1 MYCSFKY
8 LLKERIIMKKILV
21 LLLLCLSSIL
31 IAEEL
36 CIDCQAILPKK
47 VKENKV
53 KELNIT
59 RDNITKE
66 CISFKIPKKEEI
78 INIPNRLLWIE
89 IVVEDELDIYQLA
102 LKYYG
107 NRDKYQQIYQA
118 NKNIIGT
125 DLKIKNGM
133 ELKIPIT
140 EDFIEQPMF
149 LNRD

>member
-1 MYCSFKY
+1 M
-8 LLKERIIMKKILV
+8 MKKILI

-47 VKENKV
+47 VKEKINKIE
-53 KELNIT
+53 ELNIT
-59 RDNITKE
+59 
-66 CISFKIPKKEEI
+66 
-78 INIPNRLLWIE
+78 NRLSWIE
-89 IVVEDELDIYQLA
+89 IVVENELDIYQLA

-118 NKNIIGT
+118 NKNIIGI
-125 DLKIKNGM
+125 DLKIKDGM

>member
-1 MYCSFKY
+1 M
-8 LLKERIIMKKILV
+8 MKKILI

-36 CIDCQAILPKK
+36 CINCQAILPKK
-47 VKENKV
+47 VKEKINKIE
-53 KELNIT
+53 ELNIT
-59 RDNITKE
+59 RDNI
-66 CISFKIPKKEEI
+66 I
-78 INIPNRLLWIE
+78 NRLSWIE

-107 NRDKYQQIYQA
+107 DREKYLQIYQA
-118 NKNIIGT
+118 NINIIDT
-125 DLKIKNGM
+125 NFKIEDGM

-149 LNRD
+149 LNIDN

>member
-1 MYCSFKY
+1 
-8 LLKERIIMKKILV
+8 MKKILV

-36 CIDCQAILPKK
+36 CINCQAILPKK
-47 VKENKV
+47 VKEKINKSE
-53 KELNIT
+53 ELNIT
-59 RDNITKE
+59 QDNIT
-66 CISFKIPKKEEI
+66 
-78 INIPNRLLWIE
+78 NRLSWIE
-89 IVVEDELDIYQLA
+89 IVVEDRLDIYQLA

-107 NRDKYQQIYQA
+107 DREKYQQIYQA
-118 NKNIIGT
+118 NINIIGI
-125 DLKIKNGM
+125 DLKIKDGM